1 MHHPEEPL
9 MMAAT
14 VKPRPISLS
23 AARVKLFGLDGSW
36 VADATIVVS
45 STCDAGM
52 PEIVMFNGDP
62 YLRDVFAYDRDQS
75 QVYRQRHPYRLDI
88 GA

>member
-1 MHHPEEPL
+1 MTL
-9 MMAAT
+9 AAA
-14 VKPRPISLS
+14 KPRPALQ
-23 AARVKLFGLDGSW
+23 AARVKLLALDGSW

-52 PEIVMFNGDP
+52 PAIVMFNGDP
-62 YLRDVFAYDRDQS
+62 YLRDSYAYDHDQS
-75 QVYRQRHPYRLDI
+75 QVYREQRPYRLDI